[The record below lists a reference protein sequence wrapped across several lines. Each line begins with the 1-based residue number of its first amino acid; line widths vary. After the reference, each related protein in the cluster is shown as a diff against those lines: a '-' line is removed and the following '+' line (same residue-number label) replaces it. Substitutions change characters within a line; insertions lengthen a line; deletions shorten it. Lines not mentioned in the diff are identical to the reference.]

1 MSTILEINHIEKSF
15 GGLRAINDFSI
26 NLERGKVHG
35 LIGPNGAGKTTIFNL
50 ISGIYKP
57 DNGKILLEGKDI
69 TRKESHDIVALGI
82 SRTFQ
87 NIRLFSNLSVLQ
99 NVLIADKQDKE
110 YGMVD
115 TIFRTQRFK
124 KTEKKLYEAA
134 VNLLESVGLQDEM
147 NDRSGSLPYGHQR
160 KLEIARAMALQPKI
174 LLLDEPAAGMN
185 EEESEEL
192 VSFLKKLKGK
202 NDLTILLIE
211 HHMDVVSSFCD
222 SVTVLNFGKTIAS
235 GTLEEVRKNP
245 EVITAYLGGDYDS
258 TSE

>member
-15 GGLRAINDFSI
+15 GGLRAINDFSL

-57 DNGKILLEGKDI
+57 DHGKILLEGKNI
-69 TRKESHDIVALGI
+69 TAKESHDIVALGI

-134 VNLLESVGLQDEM
+134 VNLLESVGLQDEI

-192 VSFLKKLKGK
+192 VTFLKELKK
-202 NDLTILLIE
+202 KKDLTILLIE

-222 SVTVLNFGKTIAS
+222 TVTVLNFGKTITS

-245 EVITAYLGGDYDS
+245 EVISAYLGGDHDS

>member
-15 GGLRAINDFSI
+15 GGLRAINDFNI
-26 NLERGKVHG
+26 NLERGTVHG

-99 NVLIADKQDKE
+99 NVLIADKHDKE
-110 YGMVD
+110 YGIVD

-185 EEESEEL
+185 KEESEEL
-192 VSFLKKLKGK
+192 VSFLKKLKEK

-235 GTLEEVRKNP
+235 GSLEEVRKNP
-245 EVITAYLGGDYDS
+245 EVITAYLGGDHDS
-258 TSE
+258 TS